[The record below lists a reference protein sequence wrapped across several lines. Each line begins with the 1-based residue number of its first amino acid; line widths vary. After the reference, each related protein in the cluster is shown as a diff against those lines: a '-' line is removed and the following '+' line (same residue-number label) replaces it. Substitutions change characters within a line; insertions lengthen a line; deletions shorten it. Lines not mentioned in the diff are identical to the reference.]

1 MNRPSPLLLSL
12 SLFLGLA
19 ACQAAPTQA
28 PRRPVAR
35 APSPP
40 PAATPSEVEGAW
52 SFRITGDRCIAR
64 VAHESMT
71 LAVTAGPGGKASF
84 SLTAPARSLP
94 AGRTVRIGFKG
105 DGGNWLL
112 PGRTDAQRA
121 ASASMTLDGTG
132 EGRIRDLLGGG
143 TVSVSGSGV
152 SAPALSVPD
161 AGVSGRDWYACVARQ
176 TQS

>member
-1 MNRPSPLLLSL
+1 MKRPSPLLL

-28 PRRPVAR
+28 PRRPVTR

-40 PAATPSEVEGAW
+40 PAATPSEVVGAW
-52 SFRITGDRCIAR
+52 SFRIAGDRCIAR
-64 VAHESMT
+64 VAHEDMT
-71 LAVTAGPGGKASF
+71 LAVTAGPSGKASF
-84 SLTAPARSLP
+84 SVTAPGRSLP
-94 AGRTVRIGFKG
+94 AGRTVRLNFKG
-105 DGGNWLL
+105 DGGSWQL

-121 ASASMTLDGTG
+121 AAASMTLDGTG

-152 SAPALSVPD
+152 SAPVLTVPD
-161 AGVSGRDWYACVARQ
+161 AGVSGRDWYACVGRQ